1 MANPR
6 ACESVG
12 IRFPFIAMDEVR
24 TPKRVVVTGIG
35 TISSLGVGIDA
46 FWGNILAGKSGIDN
60 ISFFDTT
67 EYPCKVGA
75 EVRDF
80 NAGDYMDPKEARRN
94 DRFTHFAVAASKLAL
109 KDGDVDTT
117 KLDPARFGVLI
128 GSGIGGMETIQTQT
142 RRLFELG
149 PRKVSPFMIPSLIAN
164 IASGVVGIELGAR
177 GPNYGIVSACSSAT
191 HSIGEA
197 FRILRDSEADIMVAG
212 GSEAAITEIG
222 YAGFCSMKAM
232 STSYNDTPTR
242 SSRPFDKGRDG
253 FVMGEGAGVLVL
265 ETLEHAQARGAKIYC
280 EVASY
285 AATCDAYH
293 ITSPDPEGKALTA
306 AISKVIKDAG
316 LTPDQVDYINA
327 HGTST
332 PYNDRFET
340 GAIKQALGES
350 ARTVMVSSTKSMTGH
365 LLGAAGGVES
375 AVCAKAIQEGKV
387 PPTINYE
394 EPDEDC
400 DLDYVPNK
408 MREYPV
414 KVAICN
420 NSGFGGHNATL
431 LFKAHS

>member
-1 MANPR
+1 M
-6 ACESVG
+6 EDV
-12 IRFPFIAMDEVR
+12 IAAR
-24 TPKRVVVTGIG
+24 KRVVVTGIG
-35 TISSLGVGIDA
+35 TVSSVGTGIDL
-46 FWGNILAGKSGIDN
+46 FWDNLLAGRSGIGAVTY
-60 ISFFDTT
+60 FDTA

-75 EVRDF
+75 EVHDF
-80 NAGDYMDPKEARRN
+80 NVADYMDPKEARRN
-94 DRFTHFAVAASKLAL
+94 DKYTHFAVASSKLAL
-109 KDGDVDTT
+109 ADAKLETSNVDP
-117 KLDPARFGVLI
+117 DCFGVLI
-128 GSGIGGMETIQTQT
+128 GSGIGGMETIQAQT

-197 FRILRDSEADIMVAG
+197 FRLLRDGEADVMVAG
-212 GSEAAITEIG
+212 GTEAAITEIG
-222 YAGFCSMKAM
+222 YAGFCSMRAM

-265 ETLEHAQARGAKIYC
+265 ETLEHAQSRGAHIYC
-280 EVASY
+280 EVGSY

-306 AISKVIKDAG
+306 AIRKVIAAAG
-316 LTPDQVDYINA
+316 LLPEDVDYINA

-332 PYNDRFET
+332 PYNDRYET
-340 GAIKQALGES
+340 KAIKQALGEAAS
-350 ARTVMVSSTKSMTGH
+350 SRVMVSSTKSMTGH

-375 AVCAKAIQEGKV
+375 AACAKVIEQGKV

-394 EPDEDC
+394 EPDEEC
-400 DLDYVPNK
+400 DLDYVPNV
-408 MREYPV
+408 MREAPV

-420 NSGFGGHNATL
+420 NSGFGGHNATI
-431 LFKAHS
+431 LFKACVA